1 MKSITNLKNINYG
14 DDVYI
19 IGSGPSLDHIN
30 PNFFDNKI
38 TIGVNQV
45 YKKVKCDYIVRKE
58 ASHITQSIESGATVI
73 CSLWDS
79 GDITKGKRKKNT
91 DFHPNLDFYVFEH
104 LENRHKSIDY
114 SILGTDKIIVSYST
128 ITSAIHIAAY
138 MGAKNIILIGHD
150 CGTLND
156 KHVISG
162 YYDSISETPW
172 KNWNEY
178 VKWLSEIEAQTIE
191 VKDRLS
197 KHYGCNILSLN
208 PFINYNLEGN
218 KFKGKNNI
226 NI

>member
-1 MKSITNLKNINYG
+1 MRSIIELKNINYG

-19 IGSGPSLDHIN
+19 IGSGPSLDHID
-30 PNFFDNKI
+30 PSFFDNKI

-45 YKKVKCDYIVRKE
+45 YKKVSCDYIVRKE
-58 ASHITQSIESGATVI
+58 ASHIEQSIESGATVI

-79 GDITKGKRKKNT
+79 GDIKKGKRKKNT
-91 DFHPNLDFYVFEH
+91 DFHPNLDYYVFEH

-128 ITSAIHIAAY
+128 ITSAIHMAAY
-138 MGAKNIILIGHD
+138 MGARNIIIVGHD
-150 CGTLND
+150 CGTIND
-156 KHVISG
+156 KYAIDG

-178 VKWLSEIEAQTIE
+178 VKWLSEIEAQTVE

-197 KHYGCNILSLN
+197 KYYGCNILSLN

-218 KFKGKNNI
+218 EFKGKNKI
-226 NI
+226 N

>member
-1 MKSITNLKNINYG
+1 MKNIKDLKNINYG
-14 DDVYI
+14 NDVYI
-19 IGSGPSLDHIN
+19 IGSGPSLDYIN

-45 YKKVKCDYIVRKE
+45 YKKIQCDYIVRKE
-58 ASHITQSIESGATVI
+58 ASHINQSIASGATVI

-128 ITSAIHIAAY
+128 ITSAIHVAAY
-138 MGAKNIILIGHD
+138 MGAKNIIIIGHD
-150 CGTLND
+150 CGTLNNR
-156 KHVISG
+156 HVIDG
-162 YYDSISETPW
+162 YYDDISETPW

-178 VKWLSEIEAQTIE
+178 VNWLSEIEAQTIE

-197 KHYGCNILSLN
+197 KYYGCNILSLN